1 MPSPSR
7 IPAGVS
13 TAVKGS
19 SLFNYPAQDP
29 TKVIEWFDDFHKYTA
44 GDWTI
49 TRVGTT
55 PTEAVA
61 DNETGGALVLTMAA
75 TDNSADQLQW
85 GTSTTSELFLPVTG
99 KKAWFKTRFK
109 VSDATQSD
117 FLMGLAV
124 HDTTL
129 ISAGTGL
136 GDDVTDGI
144 FFYKDDGST
153 SIKLSCQKNA
163 TTGQTSPAT
172 VGTCTTSYMTLGW
185 EWDGVRYIK
194 GFFNDVHT
202 CTLDLTATAS
212 TYLPDTNLTISMAMM
227 NGEAVSKIMTID
239 YIFVAQE
246 R

>member
-1 MPSPSR
+1 MPSPVRYPS
-7 IPAGVS
+7 GVS

-19 SLFNYPAQDP
+19 VLWNYPAQDP
-29 TKVIEWFDDFHKYTA
+29 TKTFEYFNDFHSYAA

-55 PTEAVA
+55 PTEALTA
-61 DNETGGALVLTMAA
+61 DEPFGALLLTMAA
-75 TDNSADQLQW
+75 TDNSADQLQLTTENFTL
-85 GTSTTSELFLPVTG
+85 TSG

-124 HDTTL
+124 LDSTL
-129 ISAGTGL
+129 ISAGSGL

-153 SIKLSCQKNA
+153 AIKLSCQKDA
-163 TTGQTSPAT
+163 TTGQISPLTVAT
-172 VGTCTTSYMTLGW
+172 CGTAYVTLGW
-185 EWDGVRYIK
+185 EYDGASSIRAYV
-194 GFFNDVHT
+194 NDALVG
-202 CTLDLTATAS
+202 TLDLTSTPA
-212 TYLPDTNLTISMAMM
+212 TYLPDTPVTVSMAMM
-227 NGEAVSKIMTID
+227 NGEAVAKTMTID
-239 YIFVAQE
+239 YVFAAIE